1 MKKVILTF
9 AGTIA
14 LFVLVGIAG
23 SLERSYDE
31 TECIIQE
38 MDEDTYYGIMNHL
51 EMTTGSRPSR
61 RLLSTTLTARGSDY
75 GKHL

>member
-1 MKKVILTF
+1 MKKVILTL

-23 SLERSYDE
+23 RLERSYDE
-31 TECIIQE
+31 PECIIRE
-38 MDEDTYYGIMNHL
+38 MDEDTYYGIMNNL

-61 RLLSTTLTARGSDY
+61 AEIAEYYLNSKGE
-75 GKHL
+75 

>member
-1 MKKVILTF
+1 MKKVILTL

-23 SLERSYDE
+23 SLERSYDG
-31 TECIIQE
+31 TECIIRE

-51 EMTTGSRPSR
+51 ETTTGSRPSR
-61 RLLSTTLTARGSDY
+61 SEIAEYYLNSKGE
-75 GKHL
+75 